1 MCWWK
6 QYLLFTIWKKLL
18 RDICYS
24 LFKKSCYVTK
34 KKWTTNDIC
43 YSLFEKRRYLFFY
56 FKKVATENCYLTKEK
71 WTKAKKRTCK
81 SFQTTL
87 HLMQQRWPG
96 KKSCINSQTPKL
108 RLLVKKKPQK
118 NWFKQKLGV
127 FFPSFT
133 RTNVLQTSNVGCF
146 FFFSEKIGDFRTW
159 KQKQV
164 ISQSCLD
171 LFCFFLTVIA
181 LGQNKTKNVFF
192 VQMTTEQKKRS
203 CFKKFLRVWFS
214 LFWVKLSWERRLKF
228 FSTLFLSLKNKL
240 SQRENFHYVRLVL
253 IFDTVFLKSLI
264 LVLIFDTVILKSFDI
279 RYWYFVFWKVI
290 LVICYVI

>member
-81 SFQTTL
+81 SFQTISL
-87 HLMQQRWPG
+87 FFEWHQEPKQLFEAFCLLMQQDCPS
-96 KKSCINSQTPKL
+96 KKSCINNQTPKL
-108 RLLVKKKPQK
+108 TLLVKKKPQK

-133 RTNVLQTSNVGCF
+133 R
-146 FFFSEKIGDFRTW
+146 
-159 KQKQV
+159 
-164 ISQSCLD
+164 
-171 LFCFFLTVIA
+171 
-181 LGQNKTKNVFF
+181 KNVF
-192 VQMTTEQKKRS
+192 
-203 CFKKFLRVWFS
+203 
-214 LFWVKLSWERRLKF
+214 
-228 FSTLFLSLKNKL
+228 
-240 SQRENFHYVRLVL
+240 
-253 IFDTVFLKSLI
+253 
-264 LVLIFDTVILKSFDI
+264 
-279 RYWYFVFWKVI
+279 
-290 LVICYVI
+290 